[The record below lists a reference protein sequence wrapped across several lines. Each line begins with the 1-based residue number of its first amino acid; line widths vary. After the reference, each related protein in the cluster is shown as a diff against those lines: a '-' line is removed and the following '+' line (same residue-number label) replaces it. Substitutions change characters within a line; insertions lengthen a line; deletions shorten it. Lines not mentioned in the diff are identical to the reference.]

1 VISWVSQNV
10 LSKCN
15 VYRYVEAGGDG
26 KKVSRA
32 SVVGSKKQ

>member
-1 VISWVSQNV
+1 M
-10 LSKCN
+10 
-15 VYRYVEAGGDG
+15 VEVKSSEDQMADLKAGGDG